1 MFLSSSEV
9 FQKMDDAGRKGEP
22 FLFVLDFELRE
33 GLFVSHPHQQQEILF
48 DINGITNAEALK
60 EAPAEYKFERFPEPF
75 EVYKKRFE
83 PVMSAMESG
92 KTSLLNLTIK
102 TPIQTSLTMKEI
114 FEYSTSK
121 YRLLVPER
129 FVCFSPER
137 FVKVCDGKIYSHP
150 MKGTID
156 ANLPNAEATLMND
169 PKELAEHKTMAELTM
184 NDLARVADN
193 VQVNRFRYIDKVKT
207 NHGYILQ
214 SSSEIEGT
222 LPDKY
227 LEEGLGSLFSQLL
240 PAGSIL
246 GQPRKESLEVVK
258 KAEQQPRGFYS
269 GVVGYF
275 DGTTLDSG
283 VLIRFMEQD
292 GGQLF
297 FRSGG
302 GITIDSDCK
311 REYQEAIQ
319 KVYLPF

>member
-1 MFLSSSEV
+1 
-9 FQKMDDAGRKGEP
+9 
-22 FLFVLDFELRE
+22 
-33 GLFVSHPHQQQEILF
+33 
-48 DINGITNAEALK
+48 
-60 EAPAEYKFERFPEPF
+60 
-75 EVYKKRFE
+75 
-83 PVMSAMESG
+83 
-92 KTSLLNLTIK
+92 
-102 TPIQTSLTMKEI
+102 
-114 FEYSTSK
+114 
-121 YRLLVPER
+121 
-129 FVCFSPER
+129 
-137 FVKVCDGKIYSHP
+137 

-222 LPDKY
+222 LPDTY

-246 GQPRKESLEVVK
+246 GQPRKESLEVVQ